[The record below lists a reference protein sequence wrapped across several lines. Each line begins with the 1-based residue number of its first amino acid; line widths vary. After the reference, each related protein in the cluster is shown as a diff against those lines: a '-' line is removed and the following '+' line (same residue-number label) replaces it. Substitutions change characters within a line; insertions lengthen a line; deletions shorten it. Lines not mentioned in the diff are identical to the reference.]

1 MDSTTLNMDCASYT
15 ELATELDAVVAEIP
29 TRIIAEPATERA
41 VARRHAR
48 VRITSNGT
56 IAAAA
61 MVVAAVAAVIVANSP
76 AYGPVQAVL
85 EQPLGLM
92 LGPLT
97 LSLSFKDFVNDFLMA
112 VFFLLVGIE
121 LKYEMTVG
129 QLHTPRQAA
138 LPVLAAVGG
147 VMGPCI
153 IYFVINAGTASVG
166 GWAIPMATDIAFA
179 LGAMSLLGNHVAPAT
194 KTFFSTLAVADDV
207 LAIIVLA
214 LFYGQTPN
222 VGWLAASAAVTAV
235 LFALNHAHIYKAR
248 IYIVVGLILWYCMLN
263 SGVHA
268 TLAGVILA
276 FSLPVQSDLHLGNL
290 RRWLG
295 ERADEM
301 DDAYDDD
308 MHILGQHNVT
318 EGAARVERIMHH
330 VTPPLQRVE
339 RAISTPVNFFVLP
352 LFAFVNAQV
361 SLVGVDMGALVTD
374 PVTRGVYL
382 GALLGK
388 PLGIIGMTALLVGIG
403 FAKLPHG
410 VDWRQVVGVGIMGGM
425 GFTMSILIS
434 SLTFTSAAEITA
446 AKCAILAGSVTSA
459 VVGCIY
465 ILLVCH
471 KKTGRASDA
480 EKAVAKQ

>member
-76 AYGPVQAVL
+76 AYEPVQAIL
-85 EQPLGLM
+85 EQPLGLV

-179 LGAMSLLGNHVAPAT
+179 LGAMSLLGDHVAPAT

-308 MHILGQHNVT
+308 MHILGQHSVT

-459 VVGCIY
+459 VVGCVY

-480 EKAVAKQ
+480 EKAVAK